1 MDYVEARPLY
11 MLNYKIRGGCE
22 IRTPLK
28 RCKRLVLAITLH
40 PPKIKCNRKIEIKY
54 KYMH

>member
-11 MLNYKIRGGCE
+11 MLNYKICGGCE

-40 PPKIKCNRKIEIKY
+40 PPK
-54 KYMH
+54 